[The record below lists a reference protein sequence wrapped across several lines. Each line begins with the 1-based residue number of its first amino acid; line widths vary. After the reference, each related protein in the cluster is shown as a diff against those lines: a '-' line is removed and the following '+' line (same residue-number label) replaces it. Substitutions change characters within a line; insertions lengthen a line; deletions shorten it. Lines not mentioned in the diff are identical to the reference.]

1 MVPISL
7 VVSSPALFHTKVK
20 IQSHHILGVA
30 GDIGKSGTGL
40 VLPECYKTSCY
51 NPAAQRKSQEL
62 HQGNCLP
69 TEVKVPSEQYCQQ

>member
-7 VVSSPALFHTKVK
+7 VASSPVLCHPKVK

-40 VLPECYKTSCY
+40 IPPVCYKTSSY
-51 NPAAQRKSQEL
+51 NPAAQKKSQGL
-62 HQGNCLP
+62 RQGNCLP
-69 TEVKVPSEQYCQQ
+69 TEIKGPSEHYCQQ